1 MIITNQTLN
10 NLRTLLR
17 GEFRTRVAELGAES
31 IYKKIATI
39 ITSNTNSNTYGW
51 LGQFP
56 QLREW
61 IGDRV
66 VKDIAEAA
74 YQIVN
79 KKYEATLG
87 VGRTDIEDDNIGQYS
102 ILAREMAD
110 EVERFLNQ
118 NIADLLV
125 NGFANLCFDGQ
136 PFFDSDHPVYPK
148 ADGTG
153 TPSSV
158 SNIVGSG
165 TGTAWFLLS
174 LRGSLKPLI
183 LQQRSAPEFEEITD
197 TRNDT
202 VFMKDLYLYGI
213 RYRGNFGYGL
223 WQQAVASKAKLTAA
237 NYEAARLKMRTFKR
251 DGGSPMGIIPTHLV
265 VDPTNEA
272 AARAILETQ
281 FVGGGNSNPNY
292 HTAELIVADYLPNQA
307 EEEE

>member
-1 MIITNQTLN
+1 MIVTNQTLN

-17 GEFRTRVAELGAES
+17 GEFKNRVAELGAES
-31 IYKKIATI
+31 IYKKIATTI
-39 ITSNTNSNTYGW
+39 NSNTNSNTYGW

-66 VKDIAEAA
+66 IKDIAEAA
-74 YQIVN
+74 YQIAN
-79 KKYEATLG
+79 KKHEATLG

-102 ILAREMAD
+102 VLARAMAD

-118 NIADLLV
+118 NIADLLA

-136 PFFDSDHPVYPK
+136 PFFDTDHPVYPN

-153 TPSSV
+153 TATGV
-158 SNIVGSG
+158 SNIVGAG

-237 NYEAARLKMRTFKR
+237 NYEAARLRMRTFKR
-251 DGGSPMGIIPTHLV
+251 DGGSPMGIVPTHLV

-281 FVGGGNSNPNY
+281 FIGGGNSNPNF